1 MMSMRSPLSR
11 VRGLGS
17 AHSGTEHFLAQRM
30 TAIANVPLMIFFIY
44 LLVTLAGRSHAT
56 VAATLNNST
65 TAIFLLA
72 AIVSVMMHMR
82 IGMQV
87 IIEDYVHHDGLK
99 MTLMVANTFFS
110 IAVGLT
116 AAFAVLK
123 LNFGL

>member
-1 MMSMRSPLSR
+1 MTMRSPLSR

-17 AHSGTEHFLAQRM
+17 AHSGTEHFLTQRM

-44 LLVTLAGRSHAT
+44 LPVTLAGRSHAA

-72 AIVSVMMHMR
+72 AVVSVVMHMR

-110 IAVGLT
+110 IVIGLC
-116 AAFAVLK
+116 AAFAILK